1 MDQLRVIRD
10 GDSQGDYFIVF
21 TADRAALE
29 NAPAF
34 EWPKRD

>member
-1 MDQLRVIRD
+1 MIAELRVIRD
-10 GDSQGDYFIVF
+10 GDSENEYFIVF

-34 EWPKRD
+34 EWMDE